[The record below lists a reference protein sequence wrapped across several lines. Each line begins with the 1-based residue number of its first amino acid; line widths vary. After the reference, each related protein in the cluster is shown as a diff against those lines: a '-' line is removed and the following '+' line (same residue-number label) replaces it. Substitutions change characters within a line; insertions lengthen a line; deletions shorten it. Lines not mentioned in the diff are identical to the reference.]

1 MAAVAFI
8 ALLTYRS
15 LQARSIAAQRV
26 THSLEVVGQLQSI
39 LSMVKDGETGERGF
53 LLTGEE
59 TYLEPNVNAKAQ
71 LPEELKRA
79 RELVGDDPE
88 QAQRLAGLEQAVNE
102 KIAEQDQTIALRR
115 KGDVAA
121 AIAHVRTDRGQAVMD
136 RIRSLVTTMEAA
148 ERAALAR

>member
-1 MAAVAFI
+1 MRLMSQASDASTELRGGPRSGAPLPAGPLLGFVIAVAAVAFI

-39 LSMVKDGETGERGF
+39 LSMGKDGETGERGF

-88 QAQRLAGLEQAVNE
+88 QAQRLA
-102 KIAEQDQTIALRR
+102 
-115 KGDVAA
+115 
-121 AIAHVRTDRGQAVMD
+121 
-136 RIRSLVTTMEAA
+136 
-148 ERAALAR
+148 